1 MNDRSNDQP
10 HSLEARVS
18 ELERELQALKASL
31 GLGSLR
37 KVVEADEQG
46 SATGSLVT
54 PKWIGHTWLKERIES
69 REIRSEERFSDLL
82 KAGSK
87 WVAEFVPVEGAVH
100 PGIKL
105 RITAD
110 SASQEHQIILARL
123 LRNRLMDF
131 GISSVSVGDK
141 RSSTCFSVG
150 LFSPEAWCFSVGLF
164 SPEAWNIPVKVRAA
178 IVGERAGVEVKYFRV
193 EGKLIF
199 QPVDLMDRPINPVE
213 FGQPHW
219 RARVR
224 DAGFVWDDK
233 SMTFSEKD

>member
-1 MNDRSNDQP
+1 MNTLMNDRSNDQP

-37 KVVEADEQG
+37 EVVEADEQG

-87 WVAEFVPVEGAVH
+87 WMAEFVPVEGAVY

-105 RITAD
+105 RVVAD
-110 SASQEHQIILARL
+110 SASQEHQIILSELLRKRL
-123 LRNRLMDF
+123 LDF
-131 GISSVSVGDK
+131 GISSFGVGVANK
-141 RSSTCFSVG
+141 LNSTCLWVE
-150 LFSPEAWCFSVGLF
+150 LFSPEAWR
-164 SPEAWNIPVKVRAA
+164 IPLKVRAA

-224 DAGFVWDDK
+224 DAGFVWDDE